1 MTDRELN
8 IALREM
14 ARNTGLCDEW
24 YNAWSDDSTI
34 DECLER
40 YVRGI
45 DFAIK
50 HDWPPLAFI
59 RRHFRKEDLHRHLI
73 YIDEEVDINGEN
85 GYYVFLGKCTGRLT
99 IDGLYATT
107 VYVRHES
114 HIDVLT
120 ANGAKV
126 FLSYYEHGDG
136 RCEHDGWSRIMTYD
150 RREKKEGA

>member
-14 ARNTGLCDEW
+14 ARSTGLCDDW
-24 YNAWSDDSTI
+24 YRGWSDDSTI

-50 HDWPPLAFI
+50 YDWPPLDFC
-59 RRHFRKEDLHRHLI
+59 RSHFRKEDLHRHHI
-73 YIDEEVDINGEN
+73 YIDEEVEIDGGS
-85 GYYVFLGKCTGRLT
+85 GYYVFLGHCRGRLK
-99 IDGLYATT
+99 IDGMYATT
-107 VYVRHES
+107 VYVRHDS
-114 HIDVLT
+114 DIDVLS

-126 FLSYYEHGDG
+126 FVSYYEHGDG
-136 RCEHDGWSRIMTYD
+136 KCDSDGWSRIMAYD
-150 RREKKEGA
+150 RRQ